1 MPTSFDRNIA
11 YTYGKIAKVLVENS
25 LTGFCTSARGL
36 VETPENW
43 FPLALPISHIFE
55 LKEKSNNYFIQANT
69 ESINLLLIVQ
79 MLTSNLQALR
89 PLRMPEE
96 TGN

>member
-55 LKEKSNNYFIQANT
+55 LKEKSNIHFIQANT
-69 ESINLLLIVQ
+69 ESISLLLTVQ
-79 MLTSNLQALR
+79 TSISNLQALR
-89 PLRMPEE
+89 PLRKPEE

>member
-55 LKEKSNNYFIQANT
+55 LKEKSNIHFIQANT
-69 ESINLLLIVQ
+69 ESISLL
-79 MLTSNLQALR
+79 
-89 PLRMPEE
+89 
-96 TGN
+96 